1 MILIFLYYY
10 VHYINNYIYILYVY
24 YFYIQYMRKV
34 VVIPW
39 DVLYIRCPVTWCS
52 LRQVSSLK
60 GPIFDAFVMALLHY
74 FQLSTEQVTLEE
86 WFRKGKRLH
95 MEIPTYPAW

>member
-1 MILIFLYYY
+1 MFC
-10 VHYINNYIYILYVY
+10 IY
-24 YFYIQYMRKV
+24 
-34 VVIPW
+34 
-39 DVLYIRCPVTWCS
+39 DAHVTWCF

-86 WFRKGKRLH
+86 WFRKGNPN
-95 MEIPTYPAW
+95 IPGLVNV